1 MTRRPPRVVH
11 LDEIEAIP
19 GPGTLTWH
27 PVRAELGLRAFG
39 TNAYTA
45 QNVGDDVVEPHDENP
60 DLAHEELYFVARGRA
75 GFTLDG
81 ERFDAPAGTYVFVP
95 DPATHRHAVAQEP
108 GTTVLS
114 FGGPATFTPSAWEW
128 MFRAVA
134 LVDRDVAEARAVV
147 EDGLEK
153 HPESPGL
160 RIALARVLLAEGDE
174 NAARATIREAVAG
187 RPDAEEYARQDATL
201 SALL

>member
-1 MTRRPPRVVH
+1 
-11 LDEIEAIP
+11 
-19 GPGTLTWH
+19 
-27 PVRAELGLRAFG
+27 
-39 TNAYTA
+39 
-45 QNVGDDVVEPHDENP
+45 
-60 DLAHEELYFVARGRA
+60 
-75 GFTLDG
+75 
-81 ERFDAPAGTYVFVP
+81 
-95 DPATHRHAVAQEP
+95 
-108 GTTVLS
+108 
-114 FGGPATFTPSAWEW
+114 

-174 NAARATIREAVAG
+174 NAARATIREAVTG